1 MLIFL
6 KCIMFILTEPTLPMA
21 AVRYPALLAMVAR
34 LISVL
39 GSPALPAAEMIT
51 GGVLARPDS
60 TTGNY
65 YQQTD
70 GSTPNPRTASRSFC
84 ASSLMP

>member
-1 MLIFL
+1 
-6 KCIMFILTEPTLPMA
+6 MFILTEPTLPMA

-70 GSTPNPRTASRSFC
+70 HSKSEDFLRQLSYVIKTQLKAPKV
-84 ASSLMP
+84 SS